1 VPVVGEDTVAR
12 RPRRRG
18 EDVTFAEVREL
29 VEAWDPDFKDY
40 TVAHERMQVY
50 LDRALNPD
58 PIDARTVSVGSP
70 HDQHSADIVVGDDVG
85 INVYRTF
92 GTQEFHEFRALV
104 SDCDQRHLLVWAYQ
118 LPIDDESRDQWAFAR
133 SRYTG
138 GAGSVADIEFVHYI
152 PEDDDTG
159 PIEVALQ
166 YPEAALFAL
175 LSVVVGVALLVGS
188 VGGGRSIIGGPLET
202 GATSLV
208 LIVLL
213 ILLRGANQ

>member
-1 VPVVGEDTVAR
+1 MSR

-18 EDVTFAEVREL
+18 EDVSFEEVRDL
-29 VEAWDPDFKDY
+29 VEAWDPEFKDY
-40 TVAHERMQVY
+40 TVARERMQVY

-70 HDQHSADIVVGDDVG
+70 HDPNSADIVVGDEVG
-85 INVYRTF
+85 INVYRQF
-92 GTQEFHEFRALV
+92 GKQEFHEFRALV
-104 SDCDQRHLLVWAYQ
+104 SDCKQRHLIVWAYQ
-118 LPIDDESRDQWAFAR
+118 LPVDDDSRDQWAFAR

-138 GAGSVADIEFVHYI
+138 GAESVADIQFVHHI

-159 PIEVALQ
+159 PIEAALE
-166 YPEAALFAL
+166 YPEALLFAL

-188 VGGGRSIIGGPLET
+188 VGGGRSIVGGPIET
-202 GATSLV
+202 GVTSLV

-213 ILLRGANQ
+213 ILLWGANQ